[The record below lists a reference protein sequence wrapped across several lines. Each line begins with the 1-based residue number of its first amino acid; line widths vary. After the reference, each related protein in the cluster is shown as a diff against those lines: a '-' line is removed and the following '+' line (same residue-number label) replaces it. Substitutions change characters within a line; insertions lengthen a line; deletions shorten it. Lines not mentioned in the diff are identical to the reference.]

1 MGSRIYGFYCSKC
14 IRFDNLSMIIE
25 PINKDA
31 NSPIAVVNQVN
42 KKGDPKNDNSI
53 ATVIIEAAKKS
64 EK

>member
-1 MGSRIYGFYCSKC
+1 
-14 IRFDNLSMIIE
+14 MIIE